1 MTVERYKDNIIDNVI
16 LEYNDIVIT
25 EYELEKHINNYIDT
39 LNNPDDIYNK
49 STKAFNGLLLYLYR
63 NLIRYIIPDT
73 WNNDYNLYNDIF
85 YKLYIP
91 LSYRYN
97 RVCSINLF
105 CILIGVDYNYFYDI
119 KTGTYKNTGIIV
131 NPNNVNIIKNWINF
145 CNSELIED
153 VVTTNGIGSMFRAK
167 VHGFREDNNT
177 SVNITINTPQLNE
190 TQLQKLAAAAIPEVP
205 DSST

>member
-1 MTVERYKDNIIDNVI
+1 MAIERYKDNVIDNVI

-25 EYELEKHINNYIDT
+25 EYELEKHINQYIQT

-49 STKAFNGLLLYLYR
+49 STKAFNGLLLYLY
-63 NLIRYIIPDT
+63 NHLIKYIIPDT

-131 NPNNVNIIKNWINF
+131 NPNNVNIVKNWINF

-167 VHGFREDNNT
+167 VHGFREDNTTN
-177 SVNITINTPQLNE
+177 VNITVNMPSIGEKQLAS
-190 TQLQKLAAAAIPEVP
+190 LASGVIPELP
-205 DSST
+205 NSNA

>member
-1 MTVERYKDNIIDNVI
+1 MEKITNNIVEDKLI
-16 LEYNDIVIT
+16 EYNGLIIT
-25 EYELEKHINNYIDT
+25 NYDLELCMDNYIAT
-39 LNNPDDIYNK
+39 LYNPDDIYNK
-49 STKAFNGLLLYLYR
+49 TTKAFNGLLLYIY
-63 NLIRYIIPDT
+63 NHLIKYIIPDT

-131 NPNNVNIIKNWINF
+131 NPNNVNIIKNWINY

-167 VHGFREDNNT
+167 VHGFREDNTTN
-177 SVNITINTPQLNE
+177 VNITVNMPSIGEKQLAS
-190 TQLQKLAAAAIPEVP
+190 LASGIIPELP
-205 DSST
+205 TNDES

>member
-1 MTVERYKDNIIDNVI
+1 MTIEHYKDNVIDNVI
-16 LEYNDIVIT
+16 LEYDNIVIT

-49 STKAFNGLLLYLYR
+49 STKAFNGLLLYLYKH
-63 NLIRYIIPDT
+63 LIKYILPNT
-73 WNNDYNLYNDIF
+73 YNYNYELLDIIF
-85 YKLYIP
+85 REIYVN

-97 RVCSINLF
+97 RTCSINLF
-105 CILIGVDYNYFYDI
+105 CILVGIDYNYFYDI

-131 NPNNVNIIKNWINF
+131 NPNNVNIIKNWINY

-167 VHGFREDNNT
+167 VHGFREDNTTNVSIT
-177 SVNITINTPQLNE
+177 VNLPQVSE
-190 TQLQKLAAAAIPEVP
+190 SQLQKLASGVIPELP
-205 DSST
+205 TNDG

>member
-1 MTVERYKDNIIDNVI
+1 MAIERYRDNVIDNVI

-73 WNNDYNLYNDIF
+73 YNNDYELYNIIF
-85 YKLYIP
+85 YEIYVK
-91 LSYRYN
+91 LSYRFN
-97 RVCSINLF
+97 RTCSVNLF
-105 CILIGVDYNYFYDI
+105 CILVNLDYTYFYDI
-119 KTGTYKNTGIIV
+119 KTGTYRNSGYIV
-131 NPNNVNIIKNWINF
+131 NNRYTQIVKNWIDY

-167 VHGFREDNNT
+167 VHGFREDNTTNISIT
-177 SVNITINTPQLNE
+177 VNVPSVSE
-190 TQLQKLAAAAIPEVP
+190 KQLQNIAASTIPELP
-205 DSST
+205 NSNT

>member
-1 MTVERYKDNIIDNVI
+1 MAIERYRDNVIDNVI

-25 EYELEKHINNYIDT
+25 EYELEKHINQYIQT

-49 STKAFNGLLLYLYR
+49 STKAFNGLLLYLY
-63 NLIRYIIPDT
+63 NHLIKYIIPDT
-73 WNNDYNLYNDIF
+73 WSNDYNLYNDIF

-119 KTGTYKNTGIIV
+119 KTGTYKNTGVIV
-131 NPNNVNIIKNWINF
+131 NPNNVNLIKNWINF

-167 VHGFREDNNT
+167 VHGFREDNNS
-177 SVNITINTPQLNE
+177 SVTININTPMISE
-190 TQLQKLAAAAIPEVP
+190 KQLQNIAAAAIPELP
-205 DSST
+205 NSNT